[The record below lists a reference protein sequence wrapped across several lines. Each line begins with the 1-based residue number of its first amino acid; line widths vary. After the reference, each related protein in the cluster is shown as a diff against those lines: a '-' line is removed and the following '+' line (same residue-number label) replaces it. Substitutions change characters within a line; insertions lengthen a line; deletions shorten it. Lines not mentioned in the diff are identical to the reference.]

1 MGWVCRY
8 YTLHRELFPVY
19 SSFPLSPKPKFD
31 LICSDLFWFVISSIG
46 REPVLGKIHW
56 DIAIVNGRFRV
67 TIIYELTKAK
77 FPMQK
82 GKFNKSLSIGGIS
95 HNSSHVNNRNPQYET
110 ENKVTTF
117 SPSDYNLSSHHRL
130 FHVLYHFLLLP
141 HQLRVTNLKADEL
154 NS

>member
-1 MGWVCRY
+1 M
-8 YTLHRELFPVY
+8 
-19 SSFPLSPKPKFD
+19 
-31 LICSDLFWFVISSIG
+31 
-46 REPVLGKIHW
+46 LGKIHW

-82 GKFNKSLSIGGIS
+82 GKFNTSGRIS
-95 HNSSHVNNRNPQYET
+95 HNSSHVNNRNPEYET
-110 ENKVTTF
+110 EEKVTTF

-141 HQLRVTNLKADEL
+141 HELRVTNLKADEL